1 MVSAAAAGGACG
13 ATAASVVAPPVLR
26 SFWATCL
33 TSAAPAV
40 TIAAAARPATA
51 FVASVLMPA
60 CSAPPAAAAAPP
72 PAAAEP
78 PEAAAVVP
86 SWARIVFLSRNSGP
100 TGIQR
105 GHRAVVGAQLLAEA
119 RAAVARAQVAADR
132 RGRAREALGD
142 RAELDADLVAGQQ
155 PRLGGLGERHAG
167 AHEQRLHRRD
177 RGLHRLGDLLVGE
190 RVDLAQQ
197 QRGALRLGQ
206 VLHVG
211 DQEPELLALVHL
223 VGGGEAALGEVH
235 VHRVHADRGRA
246 AQVVERAV
254 ARDPVQPRAHVDL
267 ALVGEDRVVGGRED
281 LLQHVL
287 RVLLGGEHVPAERQ
301 QARLV
306 AGDERLER
314 VLVAAP
320 DERDQALVGL
330 QPQQRRASM
339 ESGYG
344 AGLVYGRGFHAELP
358 VPPGST
364 PGRRESC
371 EASQGS
377 GARFRTILSVR
388 FPPG

>member
-1 MVSAAAAGGACG
+1 
-13 ATAASVVAPPVLR
+13 
-26 SFWATCL
+26 
-33 TSAAPAV
+33 
-40 TIAAAARPATA
+40 
-51 FVASVLMPA
+51 MPA
-60 CSAPPAAAAAPP
+60 CSAPPAATPAPA
-72 PAAAEP
+72 PAAAR
-78 PEAAAVVP
+78 AARGGRGRAELGEDRLLEQEQRADRV
-86 SWARIVFLSRNSGP
+86 
-100 TGIQR
+100 QR

-119 RAAVARAQVAADR
+119 RAAVAGAQVPADG

-142 RAELDADLVAGQQ
+142 GAELDADLVAGEQ
-155 PRLGGLGERHAG
+155 PRLGGLGQRDAR

-223 VGGGEAALGEVH
+223 VGGREAALGEVH

-246 AQVVERAV
+246 PQVVERAV
-254 ARDPVQPRAHVDL
+254 ARDPVQPRPHVDL
-267 ALVGEDRVVGGRED
+267 ALVGEDRVEGGRED

-301 QARLV
+301 QPRLV
-306 AGDERLER
+306 AGHQRLEG

-320 DERDQALVGL
+320 DQRDQALVGL

-339 ESGYG
+339 EPGCG
-344 AGLVYGRGFHAELP
+344 AGVMYGRGFHAEITCP
-358 VPPGST
+358 AGINS
-364 PGRRESC
+364 
-371 EASQGS
+371 
-377 GARFRTILSVR
+377 
-388 FPPG
+388 